1 MNLKSR
7 SMVCSFQKPIARVRG
22 YRGEISVF
30 RVVGLDVVR
39 FVQVIVLEFLRSL
52 DLRNRANGHEGQ
64 CSACCEYSGA
74 CSDLLSVS
82 LECGDEVLLVELELD
97 NRGVSGGVVGVH
109 GGILSDRGVSYKGQ
123 FLSRKPIPQ
132 VNGVRR

>member
-22 YRGEISVF
+22 YRGEMSVF

-39 FVQVIVLEFLRSL
+39 FVQVVVLEFLRIL
-52 DLRNRANGHEGQ
+52 DLRHRANCHDGERGRG
-64 CSACCEYSGA
+64 CKDSSSS
-74 CSDLLSVS
+74 SDLLGVS
-82 LECGDEVLLVELELD
+82 LECRNEVLLVELELD
-97 NRGVSGGVVGVH
+97 NRGVGSGVVGVH